1 MENRGALLECIGQKK
16 GNELTIMIP
25 KTTSLLIVEDDDVD
39 YKLLMRSFSQHKIA
53 NVTVRAK
60 DGLDAWQKIK
70 SGDIQKPFI
79 ILLDLNMPRMNGKEL
94 LTEIRNDPIYT
105 DTVVF
110 LMTTSTDKDDIKDS
124 FAHHAAGYF
133 LKDNVQGSIDKMVD
147 VIDGYWQIVV
157 LPS

>member
-1 MENRGALLECIGQKK
+1 
-16 GNELTIMIP
+16 MIP

-39 YKLLMRSFSQHKIA
+39 YKLLMRSFAQRKIA

-60 DGLDAWQKIK
+60 DGLDAWEKIK
-70 SGDIQKPFI
+70 SGEIQKPFI
-79 ILLDLNMPRMNGKEL
+79 VLLDLNMPRMNGKEL
-94 LTEIRNDPIYT
+94 LTEIRNDPDHT

-110 LMTTSTDKDDIKDS
+110 LMTTSTDKNDIKES
-124 FAHHAAGYF
+124 FSKHAAGYF
-133 LKDNVQGSIDKMVD
+133 LKDNVQGSIDKMVE

>member
-1 MENRGALLECIGQKK
+1 
-16 GNELTIMIP
+16 MIP

-39 YKLLMRSFSQHKIA
+39 YKLLMRSFAQRKIA

-60 DGLDAWQKIK
+60 DGLDAWEKIK
-70 SGDIQKPFI
+70 SGEIQKPFI
-79 ILLDLNMPRMNGKEL
+79 VLLDLNMPRMNGKEL
-94 LTEIRNDPIYT
+94 LTEIRNDSDHM

-110 LMTTSTDKDDIKDS
+110 LMTTSTDKNDIKES
-124 FAHHAAGYF
+124 FSKHAAGYF
-133 LKDNVQGSIDKMVD
+133 LKDNVQGSIDKMVE

>member
-1 MENRGALLECIGQKK
+1 
-16 GNELTIMIP
+16 MIP

-39 YKLLMRSFSQHKIA
+39 YKLLMRSFAQRKIA

-60 DGLDAWQKIK
+60 DGLDAWEKIK
-70 SGDIQKPFI
+70 TGEVQKPFI

-94 LTEIRNDPIYT
+94 LTEIRGDS
-105 DTVVF
+105 DHSGTVVF

-124 FAHHAAGYF
+124 FSKHAAGYF
-133 LKDNVQGSIDKMVD
+133 LKDNVQGSIDKMVE